1 MGDTVLEEVETYIT
15 QKYKTVA
22 QYIATRTILELCEE
36 ADWHSGEWVLK
47 RWWDQEGKNLSG
59 GGSSAATAEE
69 IEDEEV
75 AAGKVRRAEA
85 GG

>member
-1 MGDTVLEEVETYIT
+1 M
-15 QKYKTVA
+15 
-22 QYIATRTILELCEE
+22 
-36 ADWHSGEWVLK
+36 K

-59 GGSSAATAEE
+59 GGSSAATEEE
-69 IEDEEV
+69 IEDEKV